1 MESNINMIKNDV
13 KERELKPMS
22 GMAMLFINSIG
33 TLVGIALCI
42 AGPAMFDGGVA
53 VLLVIA
59 GVIMFLVFM
68 ICFCG
73 AER

>member
-53 VLLVIA
+53 VLLVLSLIHIYRGKGRQTGHSA
-59 GVIMFLVFM
+59 
-68 ICFCG
+68 
-73 AER
+73 